1 MRNMA
6 ISALIATILLY
17 GAALPGTA
25 SETTKRD
32 TVLVISDIHLGADDA
47 YSEMVKNRPAL
58 VSFLKETRLRPDI
71 AELVIAGDL
80 FDEWFTP
87 SDRDTYDGGTQIDFM
102 HRIGKNNKN
111 VVDALN
117 EIIGDGKIKV
127 VYVPGN
133 HDLLVDSRSVQAVL
147 PGISEARDVR
157 GLGTYIPAILPEAAI
172 EHGHRYNLF
181 CAPDPLSNAKTAPN
195 SILPPGYF
203 FTRMATTSVVQG
215 KPRTGLRP
223 EPAPE
228 PAKKSPLFLYRK
240 VWEALFNELPTSDDY
255 DKPTIRTN
263 IDGFTETYSLKDL
276 IPEVSGSELKKPRLF
291 ADMLERWRERS
302 EANLVPVEIPIERAL
317 IGAAS
322 SDETDEQANIQ
333 YFLNPKS
340 DKRIVVFGHTH
351 AERLKAHTTHDGK
364 KALYVNSGTWID
376 RNPDGETQTFV
387 EIRKKDGEIGVYL
400 FRYGDGGTT
409 ELLKSEKLTD

>member
-1 MRNMA
+1 MRNIG
-6 ISALIATILLY
+6 ISALIAGILLY
-17 GAALPGTA
+17 GAALPGVA
-25 SETTKRD
+25 SETTDRN
-32 TVLVISDIHLGADDA
+32 TVIVISDIHLGADDS
-47 YSEMVKNRPAL
+47 YSETVKNRPAL
-58 VSFLKETRLRPDI
+58 VSFLRETRTRSDV

-102 HRIGKNNKN
+102 RRIENNNKEII
-111 VVDALN
+111 DAFN

-133 HDLLVDSRSVQAVL
+133 HDLLVDSDSVQAVF
-147 PGISEARDVR
+147 PGIAEARDVR
-157 GLGTYIPAILPEAAI
+157 GLGTYVPELLPETAI

-181 CAPDPLSNAKTAPN
+181 CAPDPLSNAETAPN

-215 KPRTGLRP
+215 KPRTGSRP

-228 PAKKSPLFLYRK
+228 PEEKSPLFLYRK
-240 VWEALFNELPTSDDY
+240 VWEALFDELPTADDY

-276 IPEVSGSELKKPRLF
+276 VPELSGSEFKKPKLF
-291 ADMLERWRERS
+291 ADMLETWRERS

-351 AERLKAHTTHDGK
+351 AERLNAYTTHDGK

-387 EIRKKDGEIGVYL
+387 EIRKEAGEIGVFL
-400 FRYGDGGTT
+400 FRYGENGAT
-409 ELLKSEKLTD
+409 ELLKSDNLKD